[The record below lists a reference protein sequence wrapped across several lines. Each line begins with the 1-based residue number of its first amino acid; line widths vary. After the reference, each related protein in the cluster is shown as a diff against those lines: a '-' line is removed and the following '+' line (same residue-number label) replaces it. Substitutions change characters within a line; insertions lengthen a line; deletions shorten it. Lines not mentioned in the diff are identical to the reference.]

1 MLEYH
6 LLRYICNGNGFKN
19 VCNINHLYSLCYG
32 TGKNIIFSCSTDCLV
47 YDILAL
53 YIKNSQY
60 YLKCD
65 FMKGEGR
72 FMHVPL
78 ILTDFLDRAVT
89 LYGDKVAI
97 IDDTRELTYSQLN
110 DRVNQLSHGLK
121 ALNINK
127 GDKVAY
133 LAPNTIEM
141 LEGFYGVFQVGGV
154 MTPLNTRLK
163 PEDYV
168 FILNHSE
175 SQVLVVD
182 EELYP
187 LVEPVVDQFESIRQ
201 ILVYGTENAP
211 SGTVAYE
218 SWLQQ
223 YPTTPFERVELEE
236 TDIASLLYTSGT
248 TGNPKGVLLT
258 HRSNYLHALSAQHHL
273 RVSDRD
279 NLLHIL
285 PMFHVN
291 GWGSPFYY
299 TANGAT
305 QVMLRK
311 VDPKVIFEK
320 IQKYNISVM
329 HMAPT
334 VLNMLLEEY
343 NQSKP
348 QINHDVRIVIAGSAP
363 PPAFI
368 TKVEEELGWEFI
380 QVYGMTEISPLV
392 TTSQIRSHHR
402 NKPIEE
408 QIRLKAKAGYQMI
421 GCRVK
426 VVDENGNEVP
436 HDGKTIGEIVT
447 RTNGVMEGY
456 FKNPEATAETI
467 INGWLHTGDMATVDE
482 DGYID
487 IVDRKKDVIISGG
500 ENISSIEVEA
510 VLYEHPAVLEA
521 AVIAVPHEKWGE
533 VPHAVVV
540 VREGENVTEEELIE
554 FSRSKLAHFKA
565 PKGVTFTDALPKTAS
580 GKIQKV
586 QIRKEFWGDSS
597 RLVN

>member
-1 MLEYH
+1 
-6 LLRYICNGNGFKN
+6 
-19 VCNINHLYSLCYG
+19 
-32 TGKNIIFSCSTDCLV
+32 
-47 YDILAL
+47 
-53 YIKNSQY
+53 
-60 YLKCD
+60 
-65 FMKGEGR
+65 
-72 FMHVPL
+72 MHVPL
-78 ILTDFLDRAVT
+78 VLTHFLDRAVS
-89 LYGDKVAI
+89 LYGEKLAI
-97 IDDTRELTYSQLN
+97 IDDTREITYNQLN
-110 DRVNQLSHGLK
+110 ERVNRLSHGLK
-121 ALNINK
+121 ALNIEK

-141 LEGFYGVFQVGGV
+141 LEGFYGVYQVGGV

-175 SQVLVVD
+175 SQVLFVD

-187 LVEPVVDQFESIRQ
+187 LVEPIRNE
-201 ILVYGTENAP
+201 LT
-211 SGTVAYE
+211 TVKKVIVQGATKAYE
-218 SWLQQ
+218 DCENYDEWLNQ
-223 YPTTPFERVELEE
+223 YPSTCFERVELEE

-258 HRSNYLHALSAQHHL
+258 HRSNYLHALSVQHHL
-273 RVSDRD
+273 RVSDQD
-279 NLLHIL
+279 KLLHIL

-311 VDPKVIFEK
+311 VDPKVILEK
-320 IQKYNISVM
+320 VQKYNISIM

-348 QINHDVRIVIAGSAP
+348 TIEQDVRVVIAGSAP
-363 PPAFI
+363 PPAFV
-368 TKVEEELGWEFI
+368 TRVEEDLGWEFI

-392 TTSQIRSHHR
+392 TIARVKSHLQDLPMDQQYR
-402 NKPIEE
+402 I
-408 QIRLKAKAGYQMI
+408 KAKTGYPMI
-421 GCRVK
+421 GTQIK
-426 VVDENGNEVP
+426 VVDEDGNEVAK
-436 HDGKTIGEIVT
+436 DGVAIGEIVT

-456 FKNPEATAETI
+456 LKNPEATADTI
-467 INGWLHTGDMATVDE
+467 RNGWLHTGDMATVDE
-482 DGYID
+482 NGYIE
-487 IVDRKKDVIISGG
+487 ICDRKKDVIISGG
-500 ENISSIEVEA
+500 ENISSIEVEG
-510 VLYEHPAVLEA
+510 VLYDHPAVLEA

-533 VPHAVVV
+533 VPHGVVV
-540 VREGENVTEEELIE
+540 LREGETLTEEELIA
-554 FSRSKLAHFKA
+554 FSRTKLANFKA
-565 PKGVTFTDALPKTAS
+565 PKGITFTDALPKTAS

-586 QIRKEFWGDSS
+586 EIRKEFWGERT